1 MLLVFLVMWWK
12 VVFCGFCV
20 FFEVLLLVFGW
31 DGNVW
36 VLGKI
41 EKVGR
46 VRKFRDFFYY
56 SV

>member
-1 MLLVFLVMWWK
+1 M
-12 VVFCGFCV
+12 VFCGFCV